1 MTDPPGGA
9 FWGHRSVVV
18 LPYDTHTLETTQPR
32 SWFLPIFAAYGFV
45 TMPSPLL
52 PTAATRRFFHASTL
66 ALALAAAGCA
76 APPAK
81 VAESNPAPAPQ
92 AAPEPAAPVEPPG
105 RILFA
110 GFAMHSQSKAF
121 RNDVL
126 LAEKLVSEIDPNAL
140 MLKLANP
147 AKDQSAAWPQ
157 ATAEN
162 FALVMTKMAEVAR
175 PRDRVLL
182 LVSTH
187 ANPGLLSINVGGKN
201 QQPLT
206 PRILSDAL
214 APLGK
219 VPTLVVLSAC
229 YSGAFIEPLKAPNR
243 VVLTAT
249 DARGTSFKCQYTGN
263 NTPFAEALF
272 GQEGAEGRS
281 ITDWMGEAQKS
292 IAIQEKR
299 RKLPASK
306 PMAFVGD
313 EAKAWAGQPLKDWLQ
328 AP

>member
-1 MTDPPGGA
+1 
-9 FWGHRSVVV
+9 
-18 LPYDTHTLETTQPR
+18 
-32 SWFLPIFAAYGFV
+32 
-45 TMPSPLL
+45 MPSSSLFP
-52 PTAATRRFFHASTL
+52 PVATRRFFHASAL
-66 ALALAAAGCA
+66 ALALAAVGCA
-76 APPAK
+76 APPAQ
-81 VAESNPAPAPQ
+81 VAESGPASGTQ
-92 AAPEPAAPVEPPG
+92 AAPEPAPPAEPPG

-110 GFAMHSQSKAF
+110 GFAMHSQSKVF

-147 AKDQSAAWPQ
+147 AKDQSADWPQ

-162 FALVMTKMAEVAR
+162 FALVMAKMAEVAR

-182 LVSTH
+182 LISTH
-187 ANPGLLSINVGGKN
+187 ANPGLLNINVGGKN

-206 PRILSDAL
+206 PKALAEAL
-214 APLGK
+214 APLNQ

-229 YSGAFIEPLKAPNR
+229 YSGVFIEPLKAPNR

-249 DARGTSFKCQYTGN
+249 DVRRTSFKCQYEGN
-263 NTPFAEALF
+263 TTYFADALF
-272 GQEGAEGRS
+272 GQAGAGNLS
-281 ITDWMGEAQKS
+281 VTDWMGEAQKS
-292 IAIQEKR
+292 IAAQEKR

-306 PMAFVGD
+306 PLIFVGD

>member
-1 MTDPPGGA
+1 
-9 FWGHRSVVV
+9 
-18 LPYDTHTLETTQPR
+18 
-32 SWFLPIFAAYGFV
+32 
-45 TMPSPLL
+45 MPSPLASH
-52 PTAATRRFFHASTL
+52 AATRRFLHASAL

-76 APPAK
+76 APPVQ
-81 VAESNPAPAPQ
+81 VAESPAPAPQ
-92 AAPEPAAPVEPPG
+92 AAPEPPPPVEPPG
-105 RILFA
+105 RIIFA

-121 RNDVL
+121 RNDVQ

-140 MLKLANP
+140 MLRLANP
-147 AKDQSAAWPQ
+147 AKDQSADWPQ

-162 FALVMTKMAEVAR
+162 FALVMAKTAEVAR
-175 PRDRVLL
+175 PRDRLL
-182 LVSTH
+182 LFISTH
-187 ANPGLLSINVGGKN
+187 ANPGLLSVNAGGKN
-201 QQPLT
+201 QQPIT

-214 APLGK
+214 APLAK

-249 DARGTSFKCQYTGN
+249 DVRNTSFKCQYTGN

-272 GQEGAEGRS
+272 GQAGAENLS
-281 ITDWMGEAQKS
+281 ITDWMGAAQKS
-292 IAIQEKR
+292 IAAQEKR

-306 PMAFVGD
+306 PLAFVGD

>member
-1 MTDPPGGA
+1 MA
-9 FWGHRSVVV
+9 
-18 LPYDTHTLETTQPR
+18 LPYDTHTLEIARQR
-32 SWFLPIFAAYGFV
+32 SRFLPIFAAYGFV
-45 TMPSPLL
+45 TMPSPLP
-52 PTAATRRFFHASTL
+52 PTVATRRFFHASAL

-81 VAESNPAPAPQ
+81 MAESNPAPAPQ
-92 AAPEPAAPVEPPG
+92 AAPVPAPPAEPPG

-147 AKDQSAAWPQ
+147 ARDQSAEWPQ

-162 FALVMTKMAEVAR
+162 FALVMAKMAEVAR

-182 LVSTH
+182 LISTH
-187 ANPGLLSINVGGKN
+187 ANPGLLNSNVGGKN

-206 PRILSDAL
+206 PRILAEAL
-214 APLGK
+214 APLNN
-219 VPTLVVLSAC
+219 VPTMVVLSAC
-229 YSGAFIEPLKAPNR
+229 YSGSFIEPLKAPNR

-249 DARGTSFKCQYTGN
+249 DVRRTSFKCQYDGN

-272 GQEGAEGRS
+272 GQDGAAS
-281 ITDWMGEAQKS
+281 LSATDWMGEAQKS
-292 IAIQEKR
+292 IAALEKR

-306 PMAFVGD
+306 PLVFVGD
-313 EAKAWAGQPLKDWLQ
+313 DAKAWAGQPLKNWLQ

>member
-1 MTDPPGGA
+1 
-9 FWGHRSVVV
+9 
-18 LPYDTHTLETTQPR
+18 
-32 SWFLPIFAAYGFV
+32 
-45 TMPSPLL
+45 MPSPLASH
-52 PTAATRRFFHASTL
+52 AATRRFLHASAL

-76 APPAK
+76 APPVQ
-81 VAESNPAPAPQ
+81 VAETPAPAPAPQ
-92 AAPEPAAPVEPPG
+92 AAPEPPPPVEPPG
-105 RILFA
+105 RIIFA

-121 RNDVL
+121 RNDVQ
-126 LAEKLVSEIDPNAL
+126 LAEKLVSELDPNAL
-140 MLKLANP
+140 MLRLANP
-147 AKDQSAAWPQ
+147 AKDQSADWPQ

-162 FALVMTKMAEVAR
+162 FALVMAKTAEVAR
-175 PRDRVLL
+175 PRDRLL
-182 LVSTH
+182 LFISTH
-187 ANPGLLSINVGGKN
+187 ANPGLLSVNVGGKN
-201 QQPLT
+201 QQPIT

-214 APLGK
+214 APLAK

-249 DARGTSFKCQYTGN
+249 DVRNTSFKCQYTGN

-272 GQEGAEGRS
+272 GQAGAENLS
-281 ITDWMGEAQKS
+281 ITDWMGAAQKS
-292 IAIQEKR
+292 IAAQEKR

-306 PMAFVGD
+306 PLAFVGD

>member
-1 MTDPPGGA
+1 
-9 FWGHRSVVV
+9 
-18 LPYDTHTLETTQPR
+18 
-32 SWFLPIFAAYGFV
+32 
-45 TMPSPLL
+45 MPSPLA
-52 PTAATRRFFHASTL
+52 PHAATRRFFHTSAL

-76 APPAK
+76 APPVQ
-81 VAESNPAPAPQ
+81 VAEPSAPAPQ
-92 AAPEPAAPVEPPG
+92 AAPTPPPPAEPPG
-105 RILFA
+105 RIIFA

-126 LAEKLVSEIDPNAL
+126 LAEKLVSGIDPNAL

-147 AKDQSAAWPQ
+147 AKDQSADWPQ

-162 FALVMTKMAEVAR
+162 FALVMAKMAEVAR

-182 LVSTH
+182 LISSH
-187 ANPGLLSINVGGKN
+187 ANPGLLSVNVGGKN
-201 QQPLT
+201 QQPIT
-206 PRILSDAL
+206 PKILSDAL

-229 YSGAFIEPLKAPNR
+229 YSGSFIEPLKAPNR

-249 DARGTSFKCQYTGN
+249 DVRSTSFKCQYEGN
-263 NTPFAEALF
+263 HTPFAEALF
-272 GQEGAEGRS
+272 GQAGAEGLS
-281 ITDWMGEAQKS
+281 ATDWMSEAKKT
-292 IAIQEKR
+292 IAAQEKR

-306 PMAFVGD
+306 PLAFVGD
-313 EAKAWAGQPLKDWLQ
+313 EAKAWAGQPLKDWLL

>member
-1 MTDPPGGA
+1 
-9 FWGHRSVVV
+9 
-18 LPYDTHTLETTQPR
+18 
-32 SWFLPIFAAYGFV
+32 
-45 TMPSPLL
+45 MPSLL
-52 PTAATRRFFHASTL
+52 TPHAAKRRFFQASAL

-76 APPAK
+76 APPAQ
-81 VAESNPAPAPQ
+81 VAESSQAAAPQ
-92 AAPEPAAPVEPPG
+92 AAPEPPPPAEPPG
-105 RILFA
+105 RIIFA

-121 RNDVL
+121 RNDVQ
-126 LAEKLVSEIDPNAL
+126 LAEKLVSTIDPNAL
-140 MLKLANP
+140 MLRLANP
-147 AKDQSAAWPQ
+147 AKDQAADWPQ

-162 FALVMTKMAEVAR
+162 FALVMAKTAEVAR

-182 LVSTH
+182 FISTH
-187 ANPGLLSINVGGKN
+187 ANPGLLSVNVAGKN
-201 QQPLT
+201 QQPIT
-206 PRILSDAL
+206 PKILIEAL

-229 YSGAFIEPLKAPNR
+229 YSGAFVEPLKAPNR

-249 DARGTSFKCQYTGN
+249 DVRGTSFKCQYTGN

-272 GQEGAEGRS
+272 GQADAEKLS

-292 IAIQEKR
+292 IAAQEKR

-306 PMAFVGD
+306 PLVFVGE
-313 EAKAWAGQPLKDWLQ
+313 EAKAWAGLPLKDWLL